1 MILNRIKTTRLSENT
16 DSSGTPYIQYENII
30 VKIILQKFYFEFMG
44 IIFFWVLLGPK
55 YIILQYFDV

>member
-44 IIFFWVLLGPK
+44 IIFFGS
-55 YIILQYFDV
+55 F